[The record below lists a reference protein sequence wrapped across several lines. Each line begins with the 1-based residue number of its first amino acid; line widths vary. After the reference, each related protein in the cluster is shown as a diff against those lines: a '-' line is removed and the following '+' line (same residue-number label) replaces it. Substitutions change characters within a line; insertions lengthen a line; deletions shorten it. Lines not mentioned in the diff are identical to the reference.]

1 MLSEDA
7 FASLTSYWNS
17 AMKEFFKVTDL
28 KTVLEYRTR
37 FPRAGSERVSLP
49 KATGRILAEDLIA
62 DDDLPDFPRAIVDG
76 YAVKGSSTFGSS
88 EGNPAYLTIS
98 GSIAM
103 GESPE
108 FTIGPGEAARIAT
121 GGMLPRGADSVVM
134 IEHTEA
140 IDDTTIEVYRSV
152 APGQNMI
159 AIGEDIKK
167 ESQVLMKGQMIR
179 PQESGLLAALGK
191 QQVAVFQKPVI
202 GIISTGDEI
211 VPISEKPNRGQIR
224 DINTYTLSGLIHE
237 AGAVG
242 VSYGIVRDDFKILF
256 EKCKLALDQCDM
268 ILISGGSS
276 VGARDFTVDV
286 LSALQDSKI
295 LVHGISISPGKP
307 TILANVQ
314 NKAFWGMPGHVV
326 SAMIVFSQVVKPFI
340 EHISGQVGGQKK
352 ERRLQARLSR
362 NVASR
367 QGRIDFI
374 RVQLRLEKGRLWA
387 DPVLGKS
394 GLISTMV
401 NADGLVEIDIN
412 TEGLDKGA
420 EVEVIPM

>member
-1 MLSEDA
+1 
-7 FASLTSYWNS
+7 
-17 AMKEFFKVTDL
+17 MKEFFKVTDL
-28 KTVLEYRTR
+28 ETVLEYRTK
-37 FPRAGSERVSLP
+37 FPQAGSEQISLTE
-49 KATGRILAEDLIA
+49 AAGRILAEDLIA

-76 YAVKGSSTFGSS
+76 YAIKGASTFGSS

-140 IDDTTIEVYRSV
+140 IDDSTIEVYRSV

-159 AIGEDIKK
+159 AVGEDIKK
-167 ESQVLMKGQMIR
+167 ESHVLSKGQMIR
-179 PQESGLLAALGK
+179 PQEAGLLAALGK
-191 QQVAVFQKPVI
+191 QRVAVFQKPVI

-211 VPISEKPNRGQIR
+211 VAISEKPSRGQIR

-237 AGAVG
+237 AGAVA
-242 VSYGIVRDDFKILF
+242 VSYGIVRDDFEILF

-276 VGARDFTVDV
+276 VGTRDFTVDV
-286 LSALQDSKI
+286 LSALQDSEI

-307 TILANVQ
+307 TILADVQ

-340 EHISGQVGGQKK
+340 EHISGQVGGQEK
-352 ERRLQARLSR
+352 ERRLKASLSR

-367 QGRIDFI
+367 QGRTDFI

-401 NADGLVEIDIN
+401 NADGLIEIDIN
-412 TEGLDKGA
+412 TEGLDKGD
-420 EVEVIPM
+420 EVQVIPI

>member
-1 MLSEDA
+1 
-7 FASLTSYWNS
+7 
-17 AMKEFFKVTDL
+17 MKEFFKVTDL
-28 KTVLEYRTR
+28 QTVLEYRTK
-37 FPRAGSERVSLP
+37 FPQVKTEETPLVESV
-49 KATGRILAEDLIA
+49 GRILAKDIVA

-76 YAVKGSSTFGSS
+76 YAVKGASTFGSS
-88 EGNPAYLTIS
+88 ESNPAYLTLS

-108 FTIGPGEAARIAT
+108 IAVGPGEAAQIAT
-121 GGMLPRGADSVVM
+121 GGMLPPGADSVVM

-167 ESQVLMKGQMIR
+167 QTRVLLNGQLIR
-179 PQESGLLAALGK
+179 PQEAGLLAALGK
-191 QQVAVFQKPVI
+191 QQVAVYQKPVI

-211 VPISEKPNRGQIR
+211 VPINETPGRGQIR

-237 AGAVG
+237 AGAVA

-256 EKCKLALDQCDM
+256 EKCKLALEQCDM

-276 VGARDFTVDV
+276 VGARDYTVDV
-286 LSALQDSKI
+286 LSALRDAKI

-307 TILANVQ
+307 TILAKAQ

-326 SAMIVFSQVVKPFI
+326 SAMIVFSRVVKPFV
-340 EHISGQVGGQKK
+340 EHLSGQAAGQKK
-352 ERRLQARLSR
+352 ELRLQAKLSR

-401 NADGLVEIDIN
+401 NADGLIEIDIN
-412 TEGLDKGA
+412 TEGLDKGT

>member
-1 MLSEDA
+1 
-7 FASLTSYWNS
+7 
-17 AMKEFFKVTDL
+17 MKEFFKVTDL

-314 NKAFWGMPGHVV
+314 NRAFWGMPGHVV

>member
-1 MLSEDA
+1 
-7 FASLTSYWNS
+7 
-17 AMKEFFKVTDL
+17 MKNFFKVKDL
-28 KTVLEYRTR
+28 ETVLNYRAQ
-37 FPRAGSERVSLP
+37 FPRVEIETVPLPETVGRV
-49 KATGRILAEDLIA
+49 LAEDIIA

-76 YAVKGSSTFGSS
+76 YAVQGASTFGSS
-88 EGNPAYLTIS
+88 EGNPAYLTVT

-108 FTIGPGEAARIAT
+108 LTIGPGEAAQIAT

-159 AIGEDIKK
+159 ATGEDIKK
-167 ESQVLMKGQMIR
+167 QACVIRQGQTIR
-179 PQESGLLAALGK
+179 PQEAGLLAALGRQK
-191 QQVAVFQKPVI
+191 AAVYQKPAI

-211 VPISEKPNRGQIR
+211 VPVNETPSRGQIR
-224 DINTYTLSGLIHE
+224 DINTYTLSGLIHQ
-237 AGAVG
+237 AGAIAI
-242 VSYGIVRDDFKILF
+242 SYGIIGDNFENLF
-256 EKCKLALDQCDM
+256 EKCRHALDRCHM

-276 VGARDFTVDV
+276 VGARDFAVEAI
-286 LSALQDSKI
+286 SALPDAQI

-307 TILANVQ
+307 TILAKVQ

-326 SAMIVFSQVVKPFI
+326 SAMIVFSRVVKPFI
-340 EHISGQVGGQKK
+340 EHIGGKSDGKTK
-352 ERRLQARLSR
+352 ELRLQAKLSR
-362 NVASR
+362 NVASA
-367 QGRIDFI
+367 QGRVDFI
-374 RVQLRLEKGRLWA
+374 RVQLRVDGGQLWA

-401 NADGLVEIDIN
+401 NADGLIQIDIN
-412 TEGLDKGA
+412 TEGLEKGTV
-420 EVEVIPM
+420 VEVIPI

>member
-1 MLSEDA
+1 
-7 FASLTSYWNS
+7 
-17 AMKEFFKVTDL
+17 MKEFFKVTDL
-28 KTVLEYRTR
+28 ETVLEYRTK
-37 FPRAGSERVSLP
+37 FPQTGSEQTSLP
-49 KATGRILAEDLIA
+49 QAAGRILAEDLIA

-88 EGNPAYLTIS
+88 ESNPAYLTIS

-108 FTIGPGEAARIAT
+108 FTVGPGEAARIAT

-167 ESQVLMKGQMIR
+167 QSHVLMKGQMIR
-179 PQESGLLAALGK
+179 PQETGLLAALGK
-191 QQVAVFQKPVI
+191 QKIAVYQKPVI

-237 AGAVG
+237 AGAVA
-242 VSYGIVRDDFKILF
+242 VSYGIVRDDFEILL

-374 RVQLRLEKGRLWA
+374 RVQLRLEEGRLWA

-412 TEGLDKGA
+412 TEGLDKGD
-420 EVEVIPM
+420 EVQVIPI

>member
-1 MLSEDA
+1 MLTEDRLASLSE
-7 FASLTSYWNS
+7 YGNNG
-17 AMKEFFKVTDL
+17 MKEFFKVTDL
-28 KTVLEYRTR
+28 QTVLDYRKK
-37 FPRAGSERVSLP
+37 FPRVGIEEIALNETV
-49 KATGRILAEDLIA
+49 GRILAADVVA

-76 YAVKGSSTFGSS
+76 YAVQGASTFGSS
-88 EGNPAYLTIS
+88 EGNPAYLTVT

-103 GESPE
+103 GELPQM
-108 FTIGPGEAARIAT
+108 TIGPAEAAQIST

-140 IDDTTIEVYRSV
+140 IDDTTIEIYRSV

-159 AIGEDIKK
+159 AIGEDIQKQ
-167 ESQVLMKGQMIR
+167 SHVLTKGQSIR
-179 PQESGLLAALGK
+179 PQEAGLLAALGK
-191 QQVAVFQKPVI
+191 SQVSVYRKPVI
-202 GIISTGDEI
+202 GIISTGDEV
-211 VPISEKPNRGQIR
+211 VPIREIPARGQIR

-237 AGAVG
+237 AGATAI
-242 VSYGIVRDDFKILF
+242 SYGIVRDDFNLLL
-256 EKCKLALDQCDM
+256 EKCRLALEQCDM

-286 LSALQDSKI
+286 FSAFPNAKI

-307 TILANVQ
+307 TILANIQ
-314 NKAFWGMPGHVV
+314 DRAFWGMPGHVV
-326 SAMIVFSQVVKPFI
+326 SAMIVFSRVVRPFVA
-340 EHISGQVGGQKK
+340 HISGQTADEKK
-352 ERRLQARLSR
+352 ELRLPATLSR

-374 RVQLRLEKGRLWA
+374 RVQLRHADGRLWA

>member
-1 MLSEDA
+1 MLTEDA
-7 FASLTSYWNS
+7 FVSLTPYWNN

-28 KTVLEYRTR
+28 ETVLEYRTK
-37 FPRAGSERVSLP
+37 FPQTGSEQTSLP
-49 KATGRILAEDLIA
+49 QAAGRILAEDLIA

-88 EGNPAYLTIS
+88 ESNPAYLTIS

-108 FTIGPGEAARIAT
+108 FTVGPGEAARIAT

-167 ESQVLMKGQMIR
+167 QSHVLMKGQMIR
-179 PQESGLLAALGK
+179 PQETGLLAALGK
-191 QQVAVFQKPVI
+191 QKIAVYQKPVI

-211 VPISEKPNRGQIR
+211 VPISEKPRRGQIR

-237 AGAVG
+237 AGAVA
-242 VSYGIVRDDFKILF
+242 VSYGIVRDDFEILL

-340 EHISGQVGGQKK
+340 AHLSGQVGGQKK

-374 RVQLRLEKGRLWA
+374 RVQLRLEEGRLWA

-412 TEGLDKGA
+412 TEGLDKGD
-420 EVEVIPM
+420 EVQVIPI

>member
-420 EVEVIPM
+420 VVEVIPV

>member
-1 MLSEDA
+1 
-7 FASLTSYWNS
+7 
-17 AMKEFFKVTDL
+17 MKEFFKVTDL
-28 KTVLEYRTR
+28 QTVLEYRKK
-37 FPRAGSERVSLP
+37 FPQIKTEKVSLVESV
-49 KATGRILAEDLIA
+49 GRILAEDMVA

-76 YAVKGSSTFGSS
+76 YAVKGASTFGSS
-88 EGNPAYLTIS
+88 EGNPAYLTLS

-108 FTIGPGEAARIAT
+108 IAVGPGEAAQIAT
-121 GGMLPRGADSVVM
+121 GGMLPQGADSVVM

-140 IDDTTIEVYRSV
+140 IDDSTIEVYRSV

-167 ESQVLMKGQMIR
+167 KTRVLLQGQPIR
-179 PQESGLLAALGK
+179 PQETGLIAALGR

-202 GIISTGDEI
+202 GIVSTGDEI
-211 VPISEKPNRGQIR
+211 VPISETPSRGQIR
-224 DINTYTLSGLIHE
+224 DINTYTLSGLIHD
-237 AGAVG
+237 AGAIA

-256 EKCKLALDQCDM
+256 EKCKLALEQCDM

-276 VGARDFTVDV
+276 VGARDFTVEV
-286 LSALQDSKI
+286 LSALQDAEI

-307 TILANVQ
+307 TILAKVQ
-314 NKAFWGMPGHVV
+314 DKAFWGMPGHVV
-326 SAMIVFSQVVKPFI
+326 SAMIVFSKVVKPFI
-340 EHISGQVGGQKK
+340 EHICGLDSGREKGP
-352 ERRLQARLSR
+352 RRQAILSR

-367 QGRIDFI
+367 QGRIDFV
-374 RVQLRLEKGRLWA
+374 RVQLRVEEGRLWA

-401 NADGLVEIDIN
+401 NADGLIEIDIN
-412 TEGLDKGA
+412 TEGLDKGTV
-420 EVEVIPM
+420 VEVIPM

>member
-1 MLSEDA
+1 MLTEDV
-7 FASLTSYWNS
+7 FAALTSYWNN

-28 KTVLEYRTR
+28 QTVIEYRTK
-37 FPRAGSERVSLP
+37 FPQVKTEEIPLVE
-49 KATGRILAEDLIA
+49 TVGRILAKDMVA
-62 DDDLPDFPRAIVDG
+62 DDDLPDFPRSIVDG
-76 YAVKGSSTFGSS
+76 YAVRGASTFGSS
-88 EGNPAYLTIS
+88 ESNPAYLTLS

-108 FTIGPGEAARIAT
+108 IAVGPGEAAQIAT
-121 GGMLPRGADSVVM
+121 GGMLPPGADSVVM

-140 IDDTTIEVYRSV
+140 IDDATIEVYRSV

-167 ESQVLMKGQMIR
+167 HTAVLLKGQMIR
-179 PQESGLLAALGK
+179 PQEAGLLAAMGR
-191 QQVAVFQKPVI
+191 QQVAVYQKPVI

-211 VPISEKPNRGQIR
+211 VPINETPSRGQIR
-224 DINTYTLSGLIHE
+224 DINTYTLSGLVHK
-237 AGAVG
+237 AGAVA
-242 VSYGIVRDDFKILF
+242 VSYGIVRDDYKILF
-256 EKCKLALDQCDM
+256 EKCKLALEQCDM

-286 LSALQDSKI
+286 LSALRDAKI

-314 NKAFWGMPGHVV
+314 NRAFWGMPGHVV
-326 SAMIVFSQVVKPFI
+326 SAMIVFSRVVKPFV
-340 EHISGQVGGQKK
+340 EHLSGQAADQKK
-352 ERRLQARLSR
+352 ELRLQAKLSR

-374 RVQLRLEKGRLWA
+374 RVQLRLEEGRLWA

-401 NADGLVEIDIN
+401 NADGLIEIDIN

-420 EVEVIPM
+420 LVEVIPV